1 MLYLIYLQKIELNG
15 EFDEHG
21 IDTSFEELNIKI
33 EDIELGWHWLL
44 QNEVYLMNINWKHKS
59 FIIFFCL
66 FWQFCPLFFFFFIL
80 YTYCNSLSYQFS
92 TSRSKDNLGLLNY
105 WEWSLM
111 KRFVYRRKKKKKKV
125 LFIRYL
131 MKKMYRRENTTD
143 HYIYINKQDF

>member
-111 KRFVYRRKKKKKKV
+111 KRFVYRRKKKKKSFIHS
-125 LFIRYL
+125 LFNEKNVSSRKYNWSL
-131 MKKMYRRENTTD
+131 
-143 HYIYINKQDF
+143 YIYK